1 MEPLVLSINETA
13 KALGIGRSSVYALIK
28 SGSLDAIKIGTR
40 TLLTTESIR
49 RLAQSGPL
57 SRSADSGGDTESRSI
72 FEISRRS
79 PNSK

>member
-13 KALGIGRSSVYALIK
+13 KTLGIGRSSVYALIK

-49 RLAQSGPL
+49 RLAQSGPA
-57 SRSADSGGDTESRSI
+57 S
-72 FEISRRS
+72 
-79 PNSK
+79 

>member
-49 RLAQSGPL
+49 RLAQSGPA
-57 SRSADSGGDTESRSI
+57 S
-72 FEISRRS
+72 
-79 PNSK
+79 